1 MKIRKNFR
9 IDEQVQNS
17 LTIIC
22 QQLGMTETAALEYL
36 IQYYMKNQQTLSDLS
51 VQIGDFRRELDLH
64 RKYLNELRRND
75 FLTLDMLNVICIE
88 KDIPQA
94 VPHTDKAYW
103 SDAYAGARQNLSDF
117 LNEVQTRNKYGDKPF
132 VEDELAGRD
141 DV

>member
-1 MKIRKNFR
+1 MKVGKYYR
-9 IDEQVQNS
+9 IDESVLQN
-17 LTIIC
+17 LNLIC
-22 QQLGMTETAALEYL
+22 TNLGMTETAALEYL
-36 IQYYMKNQQTLSDLS
+36 IQYYMKNQQTLSSLS
-51 VQIGDFRRELDLH
+51 VQITDFRRELDLH

-88 KDIPQA
+88 KNIPQA

-103 SDAYAGARQNLSDF
+103 SDAYAGARQNLSEF

-132 VEDELAGRD
+132 VEDELAGKD

>member
-9 IDEQVQNS
+9 IDEQFQNS

-22 QQLGMTETAALEYL
+22 QQLGMTEMAALEYL

-51 VQIGDFRRELDLH
+51 VQIGDFRRELELH

-117 LNEVQTRNKYGDKPF
+117 LNEVQTRNKYRDKPF
-132 VEDELAGRD
+132 VEHELAGRD

>member
-9 IDEQVQNS
+9 IDEQFQNS

-22 QQLGMTETAALEYL
+22 QQLGMTEMAALEYL

-51 VQIGDFRRELDLH
+51 VQIGDFRRELELH

-117 LNEVQTRNKYGDKPF
+117 LNEVQTRNKYRDKPF